1 MLKDKAD
8 NTYQE
13 LDYSRYHKNESNN
26 NFCFIIHCTEE
37 NSNRTEL
44 LGTLTLLLEIMH
56 CAHKLQISH
65 LSISR

>member
-8 NTYQE
+8 NTYRE

-26 NFCFIIHCTEE
+26 NLCVIIHCTEE

-44 LGTLTLLLEIMH
+44 LGTLTLLLEIMYYV
-56 CAHKLQISH
+56 HKLQISH
-65 LSISR
+65 LSTSR